1 MSKVAVVTD
10 STINI
15 PADLAKPYPLFV
27 VPLQLIWGNETFRDS
42 VDITP
47 TEFYT
52 RLKTDKVN
60 PSTSQPSPAVFIEL
74 YSKLL
79 NQGYDILSVHISS
92 RLSGTLASAEQAKDH
107 FPGANIELVDS
118 LSTSMATGL
127 PLLYTLRAAAQGATL
142 KECKA
147 LVEQG
152 LANSGVL
159 FAVSTLEYLHRGGRI
174 GGAAAFLGTALNLK
188 PILEMREGRIE
199 AIERVRTM
207 SKASERLLNLFEE
220 RINGQSPVWISALHV
235 DAANEARELL
245 ELACQRFN
253 KEEIVEANISE
264 VSPVVGTHTGPG
276 TLGLA
281 YMAGIK

>member
-253 KEEIVEANISE
+253 KEEIIEANISE

>member
-15 PADLAKPYPLFV
+15 PANLAKPYPLFV

>member
-15 PADLAKPYPLFV
+15 PANLAKPYPLFV

-92 RLSGTLASAEQAKDH
+92 RLSGTLASAEQAKAH

-127 PLLYTLRAAAQGATL
+127 PLLNTLRAAAQGATL

-188 PILEMREGRIE
+188 PILELREGRIE

-220 RINGQSPVWISALHV
+220 RINGRFPVWISALHV

-264 VSPVVGTHTGPG
+264 VSPVVGTHAGPG

>member
-253 KEEIVEANISE
+253 KEEIIEANISE
-264 VSPVVGTHTGPG
+264 VSPVVGSHTGPG

>member
-15 PADLAKPYPLFV
+15 PANLAKPYPLFV

-47 TEFYT
+47 AEFYA

-92 RLSGTLASAEQAKDH
+92 RLSGTLASAEQAKAH

-127 PLLYTLRAAAQGATL
+127 PLLNTLRAAAQGATL

-152 LANSGVL
+152 LATAE
-159 FAVSTLEYLHRGGRI
+159 FYLPSARLNTCT
-174 GGAAAFLGTALNLK
+174 GAGASAARRPSWALL
-188 PILEMREGRIE
+188 
-199 AIERVRTM
+199 
-207 SKASERLLNLFEE
+207 
-220 RINGQSPVWISALHV
+220 
-235 DAANEARELL
+235 
-245 ELACQRFN
+245 
-253 KEEIVEANISE
+253 
-264 VSPVVGTHTGPG
+264 
-276 TLGLA
+276 
-281 YMAGIK
+281 